1 MRIRRTMTIGSLAS
15 VSVLALTGC
24 LGVTTDST
32 VAANGEI
39 MSTTWTMTYD
49 RNQPEP
55 QEGVE
60 TSSTINGVE
69 VDPNSLETFED
80 AILTEG
86 DGASAAGERLFPRKE
101 NCEFS
106 ETEAN
111 FIATCKFVSTAKFPI
126 TFGDLQSALMVQDIK
141 VILKGEEVGVEMT
154 AATNLDSGMWVEA
167 LGFSS
172 KNILRMPGDITLLS
186 GPGITQLDDTTV
198 EWNPF
203 ASDVSQGD
211 VVVIASKTSEED
223 LYLPSGA
230 IIIGIVSI
238 AVLIFLGLMMYYQRT
253 QPRVRDAEPA
263 GAEFERY
270 TVYEPNDAEAPLH
283 DPVEAPAEEASAEEK
298 PTASPLP
305 ADEAP
310 SEASDQEG
318 EDTK

>member
-1 MRIRRTMTIGSLAS
+1 MHIRRTMTIGALGA

-49 RNQPEP
+49 RNQPSA

-60 TSSTINGVE
+60 ASSTIN
-69 VDPNSLETFED
+69 SLESFED
-80 AILTEG
+80 AVITEG
-86 DGASAAGERLFPRKE
+86 DGASAAGELLFPRKE

-106 ETEAN
+106 ETDAN

-126 TFGDLQSALMVQDIK
+126 TFGDLQSALMVQDVK
-141 VILKGEEVGVEMT
+141 VILKGEEVGLEMT
-154 AATNLDSGMWVEA
+154 AAMNLDSGMWVEA
-167 LGFSS
+167 LGFTS
-172 KNILRMPGDITLLS
+172 KNILRMPGDVTLLS
-186 GPGITQLDDTTV
+186 GPGVTQLDDTTV

-223 LYLPSGA
+223 LYIPSGG
-230 IIIGIVSI
+230 IIIGIVSL

-263 GAEFERY
+263 GAEFDRN
-270 TVYEPNDAEAPLH
+270 TVYEPNDTEAPLH
-283 DPVEAPAEEASAEEK
+283 DPVGTPAEETPAEEAPAEE
-298 PTASPLP
+298 TP

-310 SEASDQEG
+310 SEATDQEG

>member
-1 MRIRRTMTIGSLAS
+1 MRIRRTMTIGALSA

-24 LGVTTDST
+24 LGVVTDST

-55 QEGVE
+55 QEGGE
-60 TSSTINGVE
+60 TSSTNNGVE
-69 VDPNSLETFED
+69 IDPNSLESFEE
-80 AILTEG
+80 AVLTEG

-106 ETEAN
+106 ETENN
-111 FIATCKFVSTAKFPI
+111 FLATCTFVSTVKFPI

-154 AATNLDSGMWVEA
+154 AATNLDSGMFVEA

-186 GPGITQLDDTTV
+186 GPGVTQLDDTTV

-223 LYLPSGA
+223 LYLPSGG
-230 IIIGIVSI
+230 IIIGIVSL
-238 AVLIFLGLMMYYQRT
+238 AVLIFLGLLMYYQRT

-263 GAEFERY
+263 GAEFDRY

-283 DPVEAPAEEASAEEK
+283 DPVDASAEE
-298 PTASPLP
+298 TP